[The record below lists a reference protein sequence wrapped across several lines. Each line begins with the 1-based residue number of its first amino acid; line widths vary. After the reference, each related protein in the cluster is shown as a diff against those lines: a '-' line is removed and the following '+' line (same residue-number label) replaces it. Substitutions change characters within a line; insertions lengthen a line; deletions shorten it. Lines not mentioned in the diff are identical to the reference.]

1 MGWLTI
7 RRRQQGSRAAVALL
21 VLLAFATPVLAAP
34 EDSITPIEQY
44 TTPKAKT
51 LASTYKAQLVRFYE
65 HVYWCLP
72 WLGVLKNGIGF
83 RQPKGIEA
91 DDRYLSVW
99 VTIDQTDDGSFAA
112 MPRQRRVSAMFSR
125 YGVDLLRRLTA
136 MTSAGADSNL
146 TGFSVVLSW
155 PKPGMPANQPV
166 SETLAFFVDKLS
178 LTDFLAKRMLPAEF
192 AGRAIMSVFD
202 GKDPVGP
209 LKLDIWEDHFN
220 STYKL
225 KGYEEPKEAKCS
237 SSG

>member
-51 LASTYKAQLVRFYE
+51 LASTYKTQLVRFYE

-83 RQPKGIEA
+83 RQPKGVEA

-99 VTIDQTDDGSFAA
+99 VTVDQTDDGSFAA
-112 MPRQRRVSAMFSR
+112 MSRERRVSAMFSR

-136 MTSAGADSNL
+136 MTSVAADANL
-146 TGFSVVLSW
+146 AGFSVVLSW
-155 PKPGMPANQPV
+155 PKPGLPADKPV
-166 SETLAFFVDKLS
+166 SETMALFVDKLS
-178 LTDFLAKRMLPAEF
+178 LADFLAKRLPVPEF
-192 AGRAIMSVFD
+192 VSRVKLSVFD

-209 LKLDIWEDHFN
+209 VKLDVWEDTFN

-225 KGYEEPKEAKCS
+225 KNYEAPKEAKCS
-237 SSG
+237 

>member
-1 MGWLTI
+1 MGTT
-7 RRRQQGSRAAVALL
+7 RRFVAAALAAAVLL
-21 VLLAFATPVLAAP
+21 GPVTSSQATP

-99 VTIDQTDDGSFAA
+99 VAIDQTDDGSFGA
-112 MPRQRRVSAMFSR
+112 MPRERRVSAMFSR
-125 YGVDLLRRLTA
+125 YGVDLLRRMTA
-136 MTSAGADSNL
+136 MVNVGSDSNL

-155 PKPGMPANQPV
+155 PKPGVPANQPV
-166 SETLAFFVDKLS
+166 SETLALFVDKLS
-178 LTDFLAKRMLPAEF
+178 LMEFLGKRLPPAEF
-192 AGRAIMSVFD
+192 TSRAKFSVFD

-209 LKLDIWEDHFN
+209 LKLEVWEDSFN

-225 KGYEEPKEAKCS
+225 KNYEAPKEAKCS
-237 SSG
+237 TSG